1 MHLQAASSSGEQTCI
16 FSLRFVSFVTVFLS
30 LLDVSFVL
38 WGLLQNFIAAGEEVK
53 EGSSEQGGGGAFS
66 WVVRLVQE
74 FCDLG
79 SLRDALK
86 GGKQF
91 R

>member
-1 MHLQAASSSGEQTCI
+1 
-16 FSLRFVSFVTVFLS
+16 V
-30 LLDVSFVL
+30 LL
-38 WGLLQNFIAAGEEVK
+38 GLLQKVNAAGEEVDG
-53 EGSSEQGGGGAFS
+53 GSSEQGGGGAFS
-66 WVVRLVQE
+66 WEVRLVQE

-86 GGKQF
+86 GGKQL

>member
-1 MHLQAASSSGEQTCI
+1 MHDSTHSV
-16 FSLRFVSFVTVFLS
+16 RKV
-30 LLDVSFVL
+30 
-38 WGLLQNFIAAGEEVK
+38 NAAGEEVNAE
-53 EGSSEQGGGGAFS
+53 EGSEQGGGGAFS
-66 WVVRLVQE
+66 WEVRLVQE

>member
-1 MHLQAASSSGEQTCI
+1 MHDSTQSV
-16 FSLRFVSFVTVFLS
+16 RKV
-30 LLDVSFVL
+30 
-38 WGLLQNFIAAGEEVK
+38 NAAGEEVNAD

-66 WVVRLVQE
+66 WEVRLVQE
-74 FCDLG
+74 LCDLG

-86 GGKQF
+86 GGEQF